1 MQMDIGYSTRL
12 QRRFMWWFFSLS
24 IIPVVILTGYFTWS
38 QSQLLIDQAHQQ
50 LESERDR
57 YYVTITSYFNDQVRA
72 VTNLAAS
79 DLATSSGGRFYGF
92 PHAFQQLGDD
102 TRQSQR
108 RLIPILQQSPNQYAG
123 VTAQKYHRLYRR
135 FHHQFQSWLARYAF
149 NNLAMFDLNQNLVYT
164 VKAHP
169 MTQDNPSLKNAIKQ
183 LMNMPAQQRP
193 KWMRTAFEPHGSRT
207 MQAWYL
213 VPILKS
219 GHMQSVLAISTT
231 TDNLSATLRQR
242 QQPESGLWLIN
253 QNHQSLL
260 NSWVPH
266 TDQARPSI
274 LPSKHAIDAAFHGQQ
289 GVMSPSQYTLMP
301 QLTAYRPVNVAGAS
315 WALITC
321 TPQKR
326 AYQPLRHLYAISAT
340 LVIVVI
346 VLLVCVG
353 HWLSH
358 RLTLPILQLTWCAE
372 QFAAGELDY
381 PITHRQRKDEIGRL
395 ASALSHLKHSLR
407 ATYFSPSST
416 INDKETQAHQPES
429 IHRRLVDAMNLAL
442 AAWGG
447 DKIGLA
453 EKSGLWR
460 VYQDKGSFQTRTLD
474 KYLHVETVPKT
485 PRWRNVVRTLDF
497 VLKHTSE
504 QSPHYQALK
513 QAQLDIQHWVSQD
526 KGQR

>member
-1 MQMDIGYSTRL
+1 MDMGYSTRL

-24 IIPVVILTGYFTWS
+24 IIPVVMLTGYFTWS
-38 QSQLLIDQAHQQ
+38 QSQLLINQAHQQ
-50 LESERDR
+50 LEHERDR
-57 YYVTITSYFNDQVRA
+57 NYATITSYFDDQVRA
-72 VTNLAAS
+72 VINLAAS

-92 PHAFQQLGDD
+92 PHAFQQLGNN
-102 TRQSQR
+102 TRQAQR
-108 RLIPILQQSPNQYAG
+108 RLIPILQQSSSQHAG
-123 VTAQKYHRLYRR
+123 VTAQKYRRLYRR
-135 FHHQFQSWLARYAF
+135 FHHQFQAWLARYAF
-149 NNLAMFDLNQNLVYT
+149 NNLAMFDLNQNLVYA
-164 VKAHP
+164 VKPHP
-169 MTQDNPSLKNAIKQ
+169 MTQDNPSLKRAIKQ
-183 LMNMPAQQRP
+183 LMSLPDQQRP
-193 KWMRTAFEPHGSRT
+193 KWVRTAFEPHGSRT

-219 GHMQSVLAISTT
+219 GQMQSILAIRTT

-242 QQPESGLWLIN
+242 QRPESGLWLIN

-266 TDQARPSI
+266 TDQATPSI
-274 LPSKHAIDAAFHGQQ
+274 LPPKHAINAAFDGQQ
-289 GVMSPSQYTLMP
+289 GVMSPSQYAIMP
-301 QLTAYRPVNVAGAS
+301 QLTAYLPVNVAGAS

-321 TPQKR
+321 TPQKS
-326 AYQPLRHLYAISAT
+326 AYRPLRHLYAISAT

-346 VLLVCVG
+346 VLLVFIG

-381 PITHRQRKDEIGRL
+381 PVTHRQRNDEIGRL
-395 ASALSHLKHSLR
+395 ASALSHLKHSMR
-407 ATYFSPSST
+407 ARYFAPSST
-416 INDKETQAHQPES
+416 IKHKETHVHQSEG
-429 IHRRLVDAMNLAL
+429 IHRRLVNAMNLAL
-442 AAWGG
+442 AAWDG
-447 DKIGLA
+447 DKVDLA

-504 QSPHYQALK
+504 QSPHYQSLK
-513 QAQLDIQHWVSQD
+513 QAQSDIQNWVSQD
-526 KGQR
+526 KGRR